1 MKRRPRTTGGLAA
14 AEARGKSWSCL
25 CQAANP
31 FSLRWDESQHKRSG
45 HCCSIDY
52 QWKMS
57 DSLSQ
62 ASLFNPLAHRQTELK
77 FLLLFVG
84 DSLLHKTLKAIQS
97 SNIHCTC
104 PSLWKKQ
111 FSNLRRKRAFVA
123 THSIIHRSRRYH
135 SESSAGCLLKP

>member
-31 FSLRWDESQHKRSG
+31 FSPRWDESQHKRSG

-62 ASLFNPLAHRQTELK
+62 ASLFNPFAHRQTELD
-77 FLLLFVG
+77 FFLLFVSA
-84 DSLLHKTLKAIQS
+84 SLPRKNAKSHPIVKHSLYTPVALEKPIFQFKAEAGI
-97 SNIHCTC
+97 CRDT
-104 PSLWKKQ
+104 
-111 FSNLRRKRAFVA
+111 
-123 THSIIHRSRRYH
+123 RYH
-135 SESSAGCLLKP
+135 SSAQALPF

>member
-1 MKRRPRTTGGLAA
+1 MQMKRRPRTTGGLAA

-31 FSLRWDESQHKRSG
+31 FSPRWDESQHKRSG

-62 ASLFNPLAHRQTELK
+62 ASLFNPFAHRHAELK
-77 FLLLFVG
+77 CFPPVRG
-84 DSLLHKTLKAIQS
+84 GQPPAQNAKSHPIVKHSLYMSVAFEKPIFQFTAEAGICRDIQ
-97 SNIHCTC
+97 
-104 PSLWKKQ
+104 
-111 FSNLRRKRAFVA
+111 
-123 THSIIHRSRRYH
+123 YH
-135 SESSAGCLLKP
+135 SSEQA